1 VSAAFCDALLAE
13 LALLAALGLLV
24 AGLEPALLEEL
35 PVVGWSPPVVEP
47 VEPEPVWAMATD
59 PSNSAAPAPA
69 IKIFFFMTKSPAS
82 LMDRLQPAWRNG
94 VPSFARFDRTMA
106 RLDNGL
112 GEVRGRWSSLW
123 RAVKAA
129 GRSASAVGRRRGVQ
143 C

>member
-1 VSAAFCDALLAE
+1 LAAFCDALLAE

-24 AGLEPALLEEL
+24 AGLEPAVLEEL

-94 VPSFARFDRTMA
+94 VPSLARFDRA
-106 RLDNGL
+106 RAAIDNAAL
-112 GEVRGRWSSLW
+112 R
-123 RAVKAA
+123 AA
-129 GRSASAVGRRRGVQ
+129 GQMV
-143 C
+143 